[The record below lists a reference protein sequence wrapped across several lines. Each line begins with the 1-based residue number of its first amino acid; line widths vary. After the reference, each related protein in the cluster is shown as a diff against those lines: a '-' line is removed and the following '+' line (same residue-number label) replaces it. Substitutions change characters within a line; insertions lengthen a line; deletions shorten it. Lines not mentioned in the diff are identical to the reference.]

1 MDVVLKLREL
11 RRMNGMS
18 QKDVAHQCGVGEK
31 TISSFETGERID
43 SLKLSQLRRILQV
56 YGVSEAEFFSGSIE
70 RQIAPWETQSS
81 EEGMQILDQVG
92 TLPSPIQK
100 TLLDKFRAMIE
111 TAADVH
117 ALGHRRSS
125 STPSS
130 YRSDTN
136 PEWQMLT
143 SRN

>member
-11 RRMNGMS
+11 RRMREMS
-18 QKDVAHQCGVGEK
+18 QKDVADLCGVGEK
-31 TISSFETGERID
+31 TISSFETGERIE

-56 YGVSEAEFFSGSIE
+56 YGVSESEFFSDSIE
-70 RQIAPWETQSS
+70 RRIAPWETQAPD
-81 EEGMQILDQVG
+81 EEMHIVEQMG
-92 TLPSPIQK
+92 TLPSSIQK
-100 TLLDKFRAMIE
+100 TLLDKFRAMVE

-117 ALGHRRSS
+117 ALGHGSS
-125 STPSS
+125 STT
-130 YRSDTN
+130 YRGENN